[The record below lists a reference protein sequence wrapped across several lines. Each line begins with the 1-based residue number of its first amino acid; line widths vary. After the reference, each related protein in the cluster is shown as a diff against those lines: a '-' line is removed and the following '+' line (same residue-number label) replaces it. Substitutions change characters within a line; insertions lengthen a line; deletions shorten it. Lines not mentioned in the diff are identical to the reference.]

1 MKILA
6 KVVFGFFISLSFLSA
21 VQARNVAINFSAQDK
36 EYTIGDTISGV
47 LTVDTEE
54 NPAIGVEMQLTWSDN
69 VKLVKAEKT
78 QENLGCDFTEIKKDD
93 SLFYSCF
100 GELSEE
106 GSLIKGYVANI
117 ELEVIDKGEI
127 QIDLEYS
134 FGDEATKQAYLLNK
148 DDKVIK
154 GEEVDKFPFELR
166 GGSLIALGAF
176 AIIVIV
182 AIFAVKFLVKKLSGK
197 IGKKKAT
204 IVSMFVMIT
213 LVGSLSGIM
222 YLLLKDDTKIDER
235 SEASEKETIHW
246 YVYPSEGNCTTNS
259 KTLNTNCWEGGI
271 GIQQAIDAIPDDGTN
286 KDHIINIMNGT
297 YTRTDDGMKVRHL
310 INTTGENRYDK
321 CFIYNEGKSLQL
333 IGESQQGVILD
344 GENSNESTGLCIH
357 EGTVKVDKITVNGF
371 KDIGES
377 CDPKTVVSGC
387 GRGYGIYLSGESQ
400 VVINESTINNNGS
413 IGIILLYTSN
423 ATISGSTISNNGN
436 YGIGLWDTSNAT
448 ISGSTISNNG
458 NHGIALCDTSNAT
471 ISGSTISDNGSTGI
485 GLWDTSNATI
495 SGSTIS
501 NNGSIGIALYDTSNA
516 VIKGNILKRNYY
528 EAIGLENCDT
538 ARIINNTIVFN
549 CESGDRP
556 GGISLY
562 RSCDATIKNNIIA
575 FNNAT
580 GIFRN
585 ATVGNESLHTGTFDL
600 SYNNVYGNQTK
611 DYSGGVFGEGGLS
624 ADPLFVDKN
633 NGNFRLKPTSPS
645 KNTGD
650 PTINNPDGSRSDMG
664 AYGGADACLLDQTI
678 AGCDLVLPDLSQGCN
693 IDTDCIYKPA
703 QNCCNCANG
712 GTEVAI
718 LKSKENEYNTYIDSL
733 DCENIECATVYK
745 CEYYENIAPICN
757 ESTNKCELKSCASFI
772 DLDCNNSTNMVDYSL
787 FVTDYL
793 AFKRRAELNRR
804 SDLAKSNPSKVD
816 MADYSKFVIEYLRI
830 RRAN

>member
-6 KVVFGFFISLSFLSA
+6 KVIFGFFIGLSFLST

-36 EYTIGDTISGV
+36 EYAIGDAISGV

-106 GSLIKGYVANI
+106 GSLIKGDVANI

-154 GEEVDKFPFELR
+154 IDDVDKFPFELR

-176 AIIVIV
+176 AIIVVI
-182 AIFAVKFLVKKLSGK
+182 AIFVLKLLVKKLSSK

-204 IVSMFVMIT
+204 VVSMFVMIT

-235 SEASEKETIHW
+235 SEASEKEAVNW
-246 YVYPSEGNCTTNS
+246 YVYPSEGNCVSNG
-259 KTLNTNCWEGGI
+259 KTLGADCWEGGI

-297 YTRTDDGMKVRHL
+297 YVRTDDGMKVRHL
-310 INTTGENRYDK
+310 VDTAGENRYDK

-357 EGTVKVDKITVNGF
+357 EGIVMVDKITVNGF
-371 KDIGES
+371 KDIGDS

-387 GRGYGIYLSGESQ
+387 GRGYGVYISGESNM
-400 VVINESTINNNGS
+400 VMNSSTISNNANH
-413 IGIILLYTSN
+413 GIALLDTSN
-423 ATISGSTISNNGN
+423 ATISGSTINGN
-436 YGIGLWDTSNAT
+436 GDSGIGLWDTSNAT
-448 ISGSTISNNG
+448 I
-458 NHGIALCDTSNAT
+458 
-471 ISGSTISDNGSTGI
+471 
-485 GLWDTSNATI
+485 
-495 SGSTIS
+495 
-501 NNGSIGIALYDTSNA
+501 
-516 VIKGNILKRNYY
+516 KGNILQGNGY
-528 EAIGLENCDT
+528 EAINLENCDT
-538 ARIINNTIVFN
+538 AKIINNTIVFN

-580 GIFRN
+580 GIFRD

-600 SYNNVYGNQTK
+600 SYNNVYGNQTE

-633 NGNFRLKPTSPS
+633 NGNFRLKSTSPS

-650 PTINNPDGSRSDMG
+650 PLIKNPDDSRSDMG

-678 AGCDLVLPDLSQGCN
+678 AGCDLVPPDFSQGCN

-703 QNCCNCANG
+703 QDCCNCANG

-733 DCENIECATVYK
+733 ACENIECPAVYK
-745 CEYYENIAPICN
+745 CEYYENVAPICN

-793 AFKRRAELNRR
+793 AFRRRAELNRR

-830 RRAN
+830 RRAK